1 MEQNDINIHQLTDEI
16 YQILHKRMDKLG
28 IAYGIVTEFSYN
40 PEEPTSWTISIEN
53 SKIVLTSAILFQY
66 MKQHHNLEDTLT
78 HFMRDHFSYF
88 N

>member
-16 YQILHKRMDKLG
+16 YQILHKRVDKLG

-40 PEEPTSWTISIEN
+40 PEEPTSWTISIED
-53 SKIVLTSAILFQY
+53 SEIVLTSDMLFQY
-66 MKQHHNLEDTLT
+66 MKQHQNLEDTLT
-78 HFMRDHFSYF
+78 GFMHDHFPYF